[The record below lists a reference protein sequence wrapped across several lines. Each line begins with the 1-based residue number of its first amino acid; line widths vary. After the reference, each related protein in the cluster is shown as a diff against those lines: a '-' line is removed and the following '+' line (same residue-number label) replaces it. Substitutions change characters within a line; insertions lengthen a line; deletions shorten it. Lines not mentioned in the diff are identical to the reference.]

1 MRCLFIRHGLSRGN
15 LRDIRAFIKLAKDG
29 QPPEHHEVLVEEMLK
44 GESHSE
50 FEDDT
55 ALSEAGLEEAEHLGE
70 HWADLLKE
78 HAIAGR
84 IRFFVSPMQRCMQ
97 TADPLLRKLRDCG
110 ADVRATVMPA
120 IHEQPGL
127 LHPDDKLWMK
137 KEVLPLLSA
146 RTKVSER
153 DALDRI
159 RRRKFTP
166 CGIPADELQRR
177 FSWITDFEGFPSQE
191 SAPWY
196 SGGRESKVGFDRRI
210 GHVVGLIRK
219 LQFELSDSDT
229 LVFVSHGDFLGEL
242 FGRLLGNDSVSFSL
256 MNTSISS
263 LKFPQAGGGCILEF
277 VNRTGHLTEQ
287 RNVQL
292 YQSMEIKE
300 KRSRSGKRYVDIG
313 ALMRTQ
319 KYFDSPMG
327 LLAAKL

>member
-1 MRCLFIRHGLSRGN
+1 MVCGIVRAILVWWHVHTMLDGKRPRAFSPCSLILKILFLVC
-15 LRDIRAFIKLAKDG
+15 DIR
-29 QPPEHHEVLVEEMLK
+29 
-44 GESHSE
+44 
-50 FEDDT
+50 
-55 ALSEAGLEEAEHLGE
+55 
-70 HWADLLKE
+70 
-78 HAIAGR
+78 
-84 IRFFVSPMQRCMQ
+84 
-97 TADPLLRKLRDCG
+97 
-110 ADVRATVMPA
+110 
-120 IHEQPGL
+120 
-127 LHPDDKLWMK
+127 
-137 KEVLPLLSA
+137 
-146 RTKVSER
+146 
-153 DALDRI
+153 
-159 RRRKFTP
+159 
-166 CGIPADELQRR
+166 
-177 FSWITDFEGFPSQE
+177 
-191 SAPWY
+191 
-196 SGGRESKVGFDRRI
+196 
-210 GHVVGLIRK
+210 